1 VLSDFFSVRL
11 FAGTLNIS
19 LSSFIIRRHSF
30 LEGLSFSMF
39 LSSSCLKTPLLV
51 LGGGFNEACVSTTPL
66 LVLGVGFNE
75 ACVSTTFGSVLAI
88 KARIWSIV
96 LSLSAPSSV
105 EVCACATY
113 QEDLDNAKVIL

>member
-1 VLSDFFSVRL
+1 MANRDMGCRISAADFRLS
-11 FAGTLNIS
+11 IS
-19 LSSFIIRRHSF
+19 LF
-30 LEGLSFSMF
+30 LFDMQ
-39 LSSSCLKTPLLV
+39 C
-51 LGGGFNEACVSTTPL
+51 

-105 EVCACATY
+105 EVEKSLLAV
-113 QEDLDNAKVIL
+113 ESLVFEKVMGI

>member
-1 VLSDFFSVRL
+1 MEKSGPEIALSTATSD
-11 FAGTLNIS
+11 
-19 LSSFIIRRHSF
+19 H
-30 LEGLSFSMF
+30 EE
-39 LSSSCLKTPLLV
+39 SSCLKTPLLV

-88 KARIWSIV
+88 KTRIWSIV

-105 EVCACATY
+105 EVEKSLLAV
-113 QEDLDNAKVIL
+113 ESLVFEKVMGI